1 MGTTARG
8 FPHHRCGQTTIT
20 FPNDGVL
27 GEPITSG
34 VAETW
39 SMWAV
44 VDCDYDVEES
54 DEGNNVEW
62 S

>member
-1 MGTTARG
+1 M
-8 FPHHRCGQTTIT
+8 
-20 FPNDGVL
+20 L

-44 VDCDYDVEES
+44 VDYDYDVEES
-54 DEGNNVEW
+54 DEGNNVYGPVTVEW